1 MFPELCA
8 CSCCNNVI
16 RLSKSLSNI
25 SAKTSHLMQK
35 INSPFNWVY
44 GKIISFTRCEIVP
57 EMNFALIHDRI
68 LTATYDCVDL
78 I

>member
-1 MFPELCA
+1 
-8 CSCCNNVI
+8 
-16 RLSKSLSNI
+16 
-25 SAKTSHLMQK
+25 MQK
-35 INSPFNWVY
+35 INSPFNWIY